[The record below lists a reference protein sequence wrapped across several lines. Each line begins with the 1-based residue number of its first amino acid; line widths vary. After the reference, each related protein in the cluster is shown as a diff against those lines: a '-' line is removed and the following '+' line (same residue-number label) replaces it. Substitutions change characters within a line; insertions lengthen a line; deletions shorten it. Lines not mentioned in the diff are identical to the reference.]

1 MDNYIDKPSV
11 VRAHVL
17 SQLVTASVKITDVLS
32 QPLLHG
38 HMYSE
43 TLCFTDSYITATSV
57 KRTQV
62 KSQPL
67 LTVTI

>member
-43 TLCFTDSYITATSV
+43 TICFTDTCIVTTSV
-57 KRTQV
+57 AWAHV
-62 KSQPL
+62 
-67 LTVTI
+67 